1 MRRYGCG
8 FRDNKEATMAD
19 YITYFN
25 GEWIPFS
32 QVKIDPMD
40 RGFLVGDVVFDVAR
54 TFNGKSFRMQ
64 AHIDR
69 LYRSLKFIRIDPG
82 LLPEEMFAISEEVVE
97 RNEPL
102 REAVGDFTVTQ
113 FITRGPGRST
123 RDAGPPAVCVKVMPI
138 GFDRYAR
145 YYEEGAHGVIT
156 RTRSYSSESLD
167 PKVKHY
173 SRMNFNL
180 ADLEAADVDPEA
192 WPILTDL
199 DGNLTEGTGYNVFMI
214 TDGVVRTPGD
224 RSILQGVSRGMV
236 FDLAKQ
242 LNLPVV
248 EEDLQPYDLYTADEV
263 FFSSTSPC
271 VLPVTQVDKRQIND
285 GKPGP
290 LTRRLLSEWSETVGI
305 NIVEQAQRFGL

>member
-1 MRRYGCG
+1 
-8 FRDNKEATMAD
+8 MAD
-19 YITYFN
+19 YTTYFN
-25 GEWIPFS
+25 GEWVPFS

-54 TFNGKSFRMQ
+54 TFHGKSCRLE

-82 LLPEEMFAISEEVVE
+82 LLPEQMLAVSEEVVE
-97 RNEPL
+97 RNEHL

-113 FITRGPGRST
+113 FVTRGPGRWAHT
-123 RDAGPPAVCVKVMPI
+123 AGPPTVCVKVTPI
-138 GFDRYAR
+138 SFDRYAHLYDR
-145 YYEEGAHGVIT
+145 GAHGVIA

-180 ADLEAADVDPEA
+180 AELEAADVDLEA
-192 WPILTDL
+192 WPILADL
-199 DGNLTEGTGYNVFMI
+199 DGNLTEGTGYNFFLV
-214 TDGVVRTPGD
+214 TGGVLRTPSD
-224 RSILQGVSRGMV
+224 RNILQGVSRGMV
-236 FDLAKQ
+236 FDLAQQ
-242 LNLPVV
+242 LDIPVV

-290 LTRRLLSEWSETVGI
+290 LARQILSEWSETVGL
-305 NIVEQAQRFGL
+305 NIVEQAQRFGM